1 MDRTREFLKLAGEA
15 AVALPPPPSPS
26 PASSSSV
33 HPSSSSVHPSSSS
46 ALRNERTQQAKYF
59 NQKAAEVSKG
69 ISNCSVLLAR
79 LTVLARA
86 QSLFKDT
93 DESTLLQVKVNS
105 EMKTLKTRLAELQNW
120 LKQNDLG
127 AGRDAKQ
134 HSEQVVRVMEFKLQD
149 SGKQFQQVLETRKQA
164 LKQQSQRKRMFGGE
178 SDPFDDVDIGVPQPT
193 LMATSSAAATTA
205 MEQEANRNH
214 DGDDPESMM
223 LTSES
228 MQFLP
233 QRQLI
238 PDAQYLRSRVDAI
251 TTVES
256 HIAELGQVMS
266 TLATMVSEQDHM
278 VERFGD
284 NVDGIQMDLRG
295 GFLQL
300 EKYYD
305 SIRGNKRLVSRM
317 FGVLVLFLM
326 FFLFFLA

>member
-15 AVALPPPPSPS
+15 AVLPLPLASAPPPAPQLVAPLPLS
-26 PASSSSV
+26 
-33 HPSSSSVHPSSSS
+33 
-46 ALRNERTQQAKYF
+46 RERTQQAKYF
-59 NQKAAEVSKG
+59 NQRAAEVSKG

-86 QSLFKDT
+86 QTLFKDS
-93 DESTLLQVKVNS
+93 DESTILQVKVNS
-105 EMKTLKTRLAELQNW
+105 EMKILKTRLAELEQW

-127 AGRDAKQ
+127 QGRDLKK
-134 HSEQVVRVMEFKLQD
+134 HSEQVVKVMEFKLQD

-164 LKQQSQRKRMFGGE
+164 LKQQGQRKKMFGE
-178 SDPFDDVDIGVPQPT
+178 DPFDDMDIGVPT
-193 LMATSSAAATTA
+193 TSSAGASRSGVL
-205 MEQEANRNH
+205 EEEEEERLLLSNSRQQ
-214 DGDDPESMM
+214 DPEMM
-223 LTSES
+223 MTSES
-228 MQFLP
+228 MQFSP

-266 TLATMVSEQDHM
+266 TLASMVSEQDHL
-278 VERFGD
+278 VDRFGD
-284 NVDGIQMDLRG
+284 NVDGIQMDIRG

-305 SIRGNKRLVSRM
+305 SIRGNKRLVSRL
-317 FGVLVLFLM
+317 FGVVVAFLF

>member
-15 AVALPPPPSPS
+15 AVLPAVPSSVAAPPPPAWS
-26 PASSSSV
+26 
-33 HPSSSSVHPSSSS
+33 
-46 ALRNERTQQAKYF
+46 RERTQQAKYF
-59 NQKAAEVSKG
+59 NQRAAEVSKG

-86 QSLFKDT
+86 QTLFKDS
-93 DESTLLQVKVNS
+93 DESTVLQVKVNS
-105 EMKTLKTRLAELQNW
+105 EMKVLKSRLGELEQW

-127 AGRDAKQ
+127 QGRDLKK
-134 HSEQVVRVMEFKLQD
+134 HSEQVVKVMEFKLQD

-164 LKQQSQRKRMFGGE
+164 LKQQGQRKKMFGE
-178 SDPFDDVDIGVPQPT
+178 DPFDDMDIGVPT
-193 LMATSSAAATTA
+193 TSSSSGASRSAFLEEEEADGLLL
-205 MEQEANRNH
+205 QERRQQ
-214 DGDDPESMM
+214 DPEMM
-223 LTSES
+223 MTSES
-228 MQFLP
+228 MQFSP

-266 TLATMVSEQDHM
+266 TLASMVSEQDHL
-278 VERFGD
+278 VDRFGD
-284 NVDGIQMDLRG
+284 NVDGIQMDIRG

-305 SIRGNKRLVSRM
+305 SIRGNKRLVSRL
-317 FGVLVLFLM
+317 FGVVVVFLL